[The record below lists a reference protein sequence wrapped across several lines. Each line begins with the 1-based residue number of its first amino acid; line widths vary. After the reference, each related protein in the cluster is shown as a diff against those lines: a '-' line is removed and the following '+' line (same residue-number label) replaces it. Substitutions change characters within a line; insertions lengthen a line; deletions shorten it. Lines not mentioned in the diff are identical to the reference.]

1 MDWSSLYLKYYDF
14 DRACLPGDMARA
26 CSLSL
31 ILFPRAS
38 ARCKISSHKI
48 EKLLNDDIRMMW
60 LLQNQT
66 PSSKTIN
73 RFRVNPKA
81 DALLTSLVH
90 CINGT

>member
-1 MDWSSLYLKYYDF
+1 
-14 DRACLPGDMARA
+14 
-26 CSLSL
+26 
-31 ILFPRAS
+31 
-38 ARCKISSHKI
+38 
-48 EKLLNDDIRMMW
+48 MMW